1 MVVVGRA
8 TSSVTT
14 PFDRIAQHK
23 NDDADGAKEAVQA
36 ALRLNE
42 FNDLAMQLADQ
53 MG

>member
-23 NDDADGAKEAVQA
+23 NNDADGAKE
-36 ALRLNE
+36 RENCT
-42 FNDLAMQLADQ
+42 F
-53 MG
+53 GP